1 MKFNSVDEIL
11 DFAISKEEDAAEFYN
26 DLARRMDKK
35 YMKEI
40 FEQFALEE
48 MSHKAKLQKVK
59 EGKLMLSSQQKV
71 MNLKIAETVEDTRFA
86 EGEFD
91 FQQALIAAMQ
101 SEKASFKLYTDLA
114 EAADKK
120 EIKEVFESL
129 AIEEAKH
136 KLRFEIEY
144 DDTVLAEN

>member
-11 DFAISKEEDAAEFYN
+11 DFAMTKEEDAAAFYS
-26 DLARRMDKK
+26 DLADRMDKK

-48 MSHKAKLQKVK
+48 KSHKAKLEKVK
-59 EGKLMLSSQQKV
+59 EGKLMLSTQQQV
-71 MNLKIAETVEDTRFA
+71 MNLKIAETIEDTRFD

-91 FQQALIAAMQ
+91 YQQALIAAMQ
-101 SEKASFKLYTDLA
+101 SEKASFKLYTELA
-114 EAADKK
+114 EVADKP

-129 AIEEAKH
+129 AVEEAKH